1 MTVSPTFLL
10 TWSESNAKWQL
21 DPGKSG
27 AAGRPVPVH
36 EVKALGTRCGVSPK
50 DKKEFV
56 KKERRER
63 FIDVKVNGKVT
74 PPRTYLE

>member
-1 MTVSPTFLL
+1 MSTMCCFRLTVSPTFLL

-50 DKKEFV
+50 DKKGVREER
-56 KKERRER
+56 KK
-63 FIDVKVNGKVT
+63 
-74 PPRTYLE
+74 RTLH